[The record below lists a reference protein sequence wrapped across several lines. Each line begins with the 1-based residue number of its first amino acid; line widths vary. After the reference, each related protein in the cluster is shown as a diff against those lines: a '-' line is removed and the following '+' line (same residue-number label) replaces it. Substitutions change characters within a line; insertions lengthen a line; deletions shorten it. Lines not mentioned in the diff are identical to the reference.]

1 MSIELAV
8 FLTIAAALMAYWVGY
23 TSSLRRSALS
33 IAEYEQ
39 VQTQL
44 RKLTSAVEQSPST
57 VMITDLQGHIEY
69 VNPKFTALTGYT
81 LDEVRGQNPR
91 ILNSGHTP
99 QEVYADM
106 WQTIIAGGEWRGEF
120 LNKKKD
126 GDLYWEYASISG
138 VADANGTITHF
149 VAVKEDIT
157 ARKHVEEELRRNEAK
172 TEAILSVIPD
182 LVFRFTRDGICLD
195 VRGSQ
200 IASLLVGAVS
210 VDDAVGKSIYD
221 LLPEPQARVIHE
233 AIARTLDSGS
243 VQTAEYS
250 LETGQGHVDFE
261 ARMVVIGED
270 EVISVARDVTDR
282 RRLEVALHASEV
294 KYRSVAERANDA
306 IAIIQDG
313 VIRYANPQLSHMLA
327 WEMSAI
333 INQSFERFIAPDALN
348 EVRSNYERRIRG
360 EQVVSRYETRLLHST
375 GDPLDVEVNSSVF
388 NYEGRPAVLAFIR
401 DIAARRQ
408 AESDREHLIEEL
420 DAFAH
425 TVAHDLKSP
434 LHGLIGYASLLA
446 DGLDSFSREE
456 LIQYLGTIERY
467 GFKMN
472 NIIDDL
478 LLLSSVRSLNEVA
491 IEPIDMTLIVEG
503 ALVRLDYLVDEQR
516 AQVTC
521 PGIDAWPRAS
531 GYAPWVEQVWVNYL
545 SNALKYG
552 GEPPQI
558 TLGADVCDDGFVRF
572 WVRDRGPG
580 IAPEDQKRLF
590 RDFSRVGEMK
600 VEGHGLGL
608 SIVQRIIKRLGGA
621 VGVNST
627 VGEGAQFYFTL
638 PAAEP
643 VVDRAG

>member
-1 MSIELAV
+1 MSIILAV
-8 FLTIAAALMAYWVGY
+8 FLIIAAAFIAYCVGY
-23 TSSLRRSALS
+23 ISSLRRSALS
-33 IAEYEQ
+33 IAEHEQ

-57 VMITDLQGHIEY
+57 VMITDLQGRIEY

-81 LDEVRGQNPR
+81 LDEVRGCNPR

-120 LNKKKD
+120 LNKKKN
-126 GDLYWEYASISG
+126 GDYYWEYASISG
-138 VADANGTITHF
+138 VANADGKITHYI
-149 VAVKEDIT
+149 AVKEDIT
-157 ARKHVEEELRRNEAK
+157 ARKHAEEELRRNEAK

-195 VRGSQ
+195 VHGSQ
-200 IASLLVGAVS
+200 IDSLLVGAVS
-210 VDDAVGKSIYD
+210 AEDAVGKSIYD
-221 LLPEPQARVIHE
+221 LLPESQARMIHE
-233 AIARTLDSGS
+233 TIVRTLDSGAL
-243 VQTAEYS
+243 QTVDYS
-250 LETGQGHVDFE
+250 LEIGQGHVDFE

-313 VIRYANPQLSHMLA
+313 MIRYANPQLSHMLG
-327 WEMSAI
+327 WEIGAI
-333 INQSFERFIAPDALN
+333 VNRSFEHFIAQEALDQ
-348 EVRSNYERRIRG
+348 VRSNYERRMRG
-360 EQVVSRYETRLLHST
+360 EPVVTRYETRLLHST

-388 NYEGRPAVLAFIR
+388 SYEGRPAVLAFIR
-401 DIAARRQ
+401 DITARKQ

-456 LIQYLGTIERY
+456 LIQHLGTIERY

-491 IEPIDMTLIVEG
+491 IEPIDMALIVEG
-503 ALVRLDYLVDEQR
+503 ALARLDYLVDEQQ
-516 AQVTC
+516 AQVTYS
-521 PGIDAWPRAS
+521 GIDTWPRAS
-531 GYAPWVEQVWVNYL
+531 GYAPWVEQAWVNYL

-558 TLGADVCDDGFVRF
+558 TLGADMCDDGFVRF

-580 IAPEDQKRLF
+580 ITPEDQQRLF

-608 SIVQRIIKRLGGA
+608 SIVQRIIKRLGGT

-627 VGEGAQFYFTL
+627 VGEGAEFYFTL

-643 VVDRAG
+643 AIDRAG

>member
-1 MSIELAV
+1 MSILLAV
-8 FLTIAAALMAYWVGY
+8 LLIIAAALIAYWAGY

-57 VMITDLQGHIEY
+57 VMITDLRGHIEY
-69 VNPKFTALTGYT
+69 VNPKFTTLTGYT
-81 LDEVRGQNPR
+81 LDDVRGQNPR

-120 LNKKKD
+120 LNKKKS

-138 VADANGTITHF
+138 VADANGAITHF

-182 LVFRFTRDGICLD
+182 LVFRFSRDGICLD

-210 VDDAVGKSIYD
+210 ADDAVGRSIYD

-233 AIARTLDSGS
+233 AIARTLNSGA

-261 ARMVVIGED
+261 ARMVIVAPD

-282 RRLEVALHASEV
+282 RRLEVALHASEI

-313 VIRYANPQLSHMLA
+313 VIRYANPQLSHMLG
-327 WEMSAI
+327 WEISAI
-333 INQSFERFIAPDALN
+333 TNQSFEHFVAQDALAQ
-348 EVRSNYERRIRG
+348 VRSNYERRIRG

-388 NYEGRPAVLAFIR
+388 NYEGRLAVLAFIR
-401 DIAARRQ
+401 DIASRKQ

-446 DGLDSFSREE
+446 DGLDSFSHEE

-503 ALVRLDYLVDEQR
+503 ALARLDYLVSEQQ

-521 PGIDAWPRAS
+521 PDIDRWPRAS

-558 TLGADVCDDGFVRF
+558 TLGADMCDDGFVRF

-580 IAPEDQKRLF
+580 ITPEDQKRLF

-608 SIVQRIIKRLGGA
+608 SIVQRIIKRLGGT

-627 VGEGAQFYFTL
+627 VGEGAEFYFTL
-638 PAAEP
+638 PAAAQ
-643 VVDRAG
+643 VVSRAG